1 MKKTKIILASIG
13 GLALLGVLVV
23 GGLMFNAFSTKSEL
37 TEELGL
43 DEMKLSQLRTAK
55 VAPTL
60 ASLKQVETNKA
71 VLVNWLT
78 TTRAAVAVGDRA
90 SDPAQ
95 TDASFKS
102 KMIDDAREL
111 SALPGGAAGKIVKE
125 NFGFGYTD
133 FITGGKMPTVAEL
146 PELQMRWADIVTFIK
161 LFASN
166 GVKEVVEV
174 ASLAPAAAKEEPTA
188 RRGQRPAKAKAKESD
203 EKAKITQREYE
214 FKLRAD
220 APALIRV
227 LNACAVDPRFT
238 LVESLTFARAEDE
251 IATRIGESNKAQA
264 NENRRSRRRRA
275 SAATELVEAN
285 AEEVAKKG
293 LVIDPATVSPFAVTL
308 RVATVD
314 FGSQQV
320 EKKSEKKE
328 EGTK

>member
-37 TEELGL
+37 SEDLSL
-43 DEMKLSQLRTAK
+43 DETKLSQLRIAK

-71 VLVNWLT
+71 VLANWLT

-90 SDPAQ
+90 SDPRQ

-102 KMIDDAREL
+102 KMIEEAREL
-111 SALPGGAAGKIVKE
+111 SALPGGVAGKIVKD

-133 FITGGKMPTVAEL
+133 FITGGKMPTAAEL
-146 PELQMRWADIVTFIK
+146 PELQMRWADIVTFVK
-161 LFASN
+161 LFATN
-166 GVKEVVEV
+166 GVKEVIEV
-174 ASLAPAAAKEEPTA
+174 ASLAPVAPKEDATA
-188 RRGQRPAKAKAKESD
+188 QRGQRNAKQKKAKESAD
-203 EKAKITQREYE
+203 ESKVTQRTYE

-227 LNACAVDPRFT
+227 LNACAVDSRFT
-238 LVESLTFARAEDE
+238 LVDALTFARAEDE
-251 IATRIGESNKAQA
+251 IATRIGESNKAQE
-264 NENRRSRRRRA
+264 NEGRRSRRRRA

-285 AEEVAKKG
+285 ATEVAKKG
-293 LVIDPATVSPFAVTL
+293 LVTDPTTVAPFVVTL
-308 RVATVD
+308 RVTTVD

-320 EKKSEKKE
+320 EKAEKKE